1 MGLAKITVGA
11 NAKQN
16 SSLSHYNKVKP
27 LGSTED
33 PLSFDISTQLAV
45 GLKTIAFNYLLMNC
59 NIVQLKISL
68 LFYIITV

>member
-1 MGLAKITVGA
+1 MGLAKLTVGA

-33 PLSFDISTQLAV
+33 PLSFDISQLAV
-45 GLKTIAFNYLLMNC
+45 SLKTMAFNYLLMNC